1 MFTLQTL
8 KPVKYKFEY
17 LTSQPELKIAL
28 LFLLS
33 CLSNICCS
41 HVLYPLA
48 ASFKHSWK
56 ILFTYLCQ
64 LHVEEIILFHFNS
77 APMGLVQMKKK
88 TPMKKYLK
96 HLTQLEK
103 VVMHFFGKQQF
114 DSPHTSHMYHELCMK
129 RLKYTSLSPCIN

>member
-77 APMGLVQMKKK
+77 APMGLVQMKKNSNEKILK
-88 TPMKKYLK
+88 TLDSIRKSGDA
-96 HLTQLEK
+96 
-103 VVMHFFGKQQF
+103 FFWQA
-114 DSPHTSHMYHELCMK
+114 T
-129 RLKYTSLSPCIN
+129 I